1 MVITMIMIN
10 DALDYSP
17 NLMSDIIETS
27 CLTQTQDAQ
36 IIIQN
41 TNYNTN
47 YKTNYIICDIFR

>member
-1 MVITMIMIN
+1 MIMIN